1 MGRLCAGWGQ
11 GAGRVREVRGPKCP
25 RPTAHPV
32 LVAATLTLTLALALA
47 LTLTLTSAHPVLVA
61 VAVLEDELG
70 VVVSD
75 LDTRRHVTCQVRGP
89 G

>member
-1 MGRLCAGWGQ
+1 MRRVWVGCGWGVGRLCAGWGQ
-11 GAGRVREVRGPKCP
+11 GAGRVREVRGPRYP
-25 RPTAHPV
+25 RPT
-32 LVAATLTLTLALALA
+32 
-47 LTLTLTSAHPVLVA
+47 AHPVLVA